1 MNKWYGVRCNL
12 GGHVIS
18 LPFFENALQIV
29 QGIKPSFA
37 KLIHL
42 KHLSIFNGELE
53 FEWFDNPNMN
63 SIGLFPSEDVL
74 SGLTDLEELNLHNV
88 NMAGSLNYGL
98 FKLRKL
104 RFLNLAY
111 NKLNGGISEFDWE
124 KLDKLEMIEL
134 QKCGFSLS
142 IP

>member
-1 MNKWYGVRCNL
+1 
-12 GGHVIS
+12 
-18 LPFFENALQIV
+18 
-29 QGIKPSFA
+29 
-37 KLIHL
+37 
-42 KHLSIFNGELE
+42 
-53 FEWFDNPNMN
+53 MN
-63 SIGLFPSEDVL
+63 SIGFFPTEDVL

-88 NMAGSLNYGL
+88 NMAGSLNHGL

-111 NKLNGGISEFDWE
+111 NKLLGGISEFDWE